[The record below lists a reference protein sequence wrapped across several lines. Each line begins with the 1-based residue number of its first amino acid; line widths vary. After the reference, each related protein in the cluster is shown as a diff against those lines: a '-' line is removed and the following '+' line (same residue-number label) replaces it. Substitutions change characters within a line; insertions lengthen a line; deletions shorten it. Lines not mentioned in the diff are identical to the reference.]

1 MMSSLLLSVSL
12 AVMEVSSVPYGPTS
26 AAERP
31 SACQQSPTQDLLP
44 EVVAPMVGA
53 RPVWLVDGS
62 ATWRSGEPVKTLWVL
77 LRTSEDVRIRGR
89 RLDGPGA
96 LTLRRGED
104 PPGDMLVFANPAR
117 QSVVPDG
124 APPEI
129 MRDYVFLPSHVF
141 YPSPGC
147 WEFTVRIGEEE
158 MRIVRRSEAGSGTAS
173 ATGAALR
180 RRLEAQV
187 SSRHRYEPGR

>member
-1 MMSSLLLSVSL
+1 MMMSSLLLSVSL
-12 AVMEVSSVPYGPTS
+12 AVMTASSVPDGPTS
-26 AAERP
+26 AAGRP

-53 RPVWLVDGS
+53 RPVWLVDGP

-89 RLDGPGA
+89 QLDGPGT
-96 LTLRRGED
+96 LTLRRGDD
-104 PPGDMLVFANPAR
+104 PPGDMLVIANPAR
-117 QSVVPDG
+117 QSVVPGG

-147 WEFTVRIGEEE
+147 WEFIVRVGEEE
-158 MRIVRRSEAGSGTAS
+158 MRIVRDLKPAAG
-173 ATGAALR
+173 
-180 RRLEAQV
+180 LEAKWP
-187 SSRHRYEPGR
+187 SRQDGRNAQLRLPARPGRR